1 MKRAFGGFS
10 KGSFYV
16 ALVVKLWNSVAICN
30 RFAPF
35 GNVDATGNAD
45 ATDNAGSLSAWTA
58 NIPHSKT
65 DLISGVCFLILI
77 KCYYLK

>member
-35 GNVDATGNAD
+35 GNAD
-45 ATDNAGSLSAWTA
+45 ATDNTDVTGNADSLSA
-58 NIPHSKT
+58 
-65 DLISGVCFLILI
+65 
-77 KCYYLK
+77 